1 MKVKLKEDLFYSRLT
16 DLVNMDK
23 ETVDDNDNQF
33 LRDVIE
39 IFMHFGKIIHENG
52 NLYLYMKAGTIIE
65 LKEPTYQ
72 GPEYICNYYG
82 LMLDFST
89 DGELEVVI

>member
-16 DLVNMDK
+16 DLVNMDE
-23 ETVDDNDNQF
+23 ETIDNNDDKF
-33 LRDVIE
+33 LRDVIKTF
-39 IFMHFGKIIHENG
+39 IKFGKIVHSNT
-52 NLYLYMKAGTIIE
+52 NLYLYMKAGDVIE

-72 GPEYICNYYG
+72 GPEYICNYHG

-89 DGELEVVI
+89 DGELEVEI

>member
-1 MKVKLKEDLFYSRLT
+1 MKVKLKEDLFYSSLT

-23 ETVDDNDNQF
+23 ETADDNDIQF

-39 IFMHFGKIIHENG
+39 TFMHFGIIIHEND
-52 NLYLYMKAGTIIE
+52 NLYLYMKAGAIIE

-89 DGELEVVI
+89 EGKLEVII